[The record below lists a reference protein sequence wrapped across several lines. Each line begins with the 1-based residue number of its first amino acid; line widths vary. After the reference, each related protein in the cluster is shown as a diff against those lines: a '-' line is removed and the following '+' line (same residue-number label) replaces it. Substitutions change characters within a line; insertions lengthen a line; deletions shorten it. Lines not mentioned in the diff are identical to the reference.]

1 MERFHTA
8 YDWIVTNLMEFG
20 VNVGVALLILVI
32 GWWLSNR
39 VNAWLNRSLARTH
52 ADATIRPVLANVLMW
67 AVRVVALAAALE
79 RFGVRTASI
88 IAALG
93 AAGLAIGLALQ
104 GTLQNIAAGFMILL
118 LRPFRVGDYIEGV
131 GNAIA
136 GTVVE
141 INLFHTRLTRVDGA
155 GMFVPN
161 SQLWSN
167 AVSNYTVNGTRRIET
182 SVAVPTAEV
191 DRTIQNLQ
199 GLVSHD
205 DHILHD
211 PAPQVLVSEL
221 TETGARITV
230 TAWANT
236 DHFAEAKAA
245 LLARVH
251 PVLETEP
258 A

>member
-1 MERFHTA
+1 MERVNTA
-8 YDWIVTNLMEFG
+8 YVWMVNNLMDFG
-20 VNVGVALLILVI
+20 VNVAVALLILLV

-39 VNAWLNRSLARTH
+39 VAAWLNRSLMRTH
-52 ADATIRPVLANVLMW
+52 ADATIRPVLAAVLMW
-67 AVRVVALAAALE
+67 VIRVIALTAALE

-141 INLFHTRLTRVDGA
+141 INLFHTRLTRPDGA

-167 AVSNYTVNGTRRIET
+167 AVTNFTVNGTRRIEA
-182 SVAVPTAEV
+182 SVSVPTADV
-191 DRTIQNLQ
+191 SRTLSALQ

-205 DHILHD
+205 AHILAQ

-221 TETGARITV
+221 TDTGAKITV
-230 TAWANT
+230 TAWAET
-236 DHFAEAKAA
+236 EDFARARAA
-245 LLARVH
+245 LLERVH
-251 PVLETEP
+251 PVLEG
-258 A
+258 